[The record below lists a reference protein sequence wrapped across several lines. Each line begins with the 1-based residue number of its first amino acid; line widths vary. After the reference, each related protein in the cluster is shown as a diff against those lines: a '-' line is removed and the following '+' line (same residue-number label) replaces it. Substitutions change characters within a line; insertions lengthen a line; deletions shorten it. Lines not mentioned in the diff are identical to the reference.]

1 MKAPLTHCKNRRVQA
16 WSSWIAL
23 ALLLALAGRTFAQ
36 MKPGDVRKSYGDARA
51 SVIESVLTTLYPGA
65 EVIWDPSLRLRLPG
79 QEPRMVDVPVY
90 VRGSAANGGLEGIA
104 SIELEKRKEQ
114 FIFEAQNFRRTD
126 QPVFPTEMIV
136 FRADLAGHIQRYKR
150 FMLDPGEPLT
160 EIKTMSIQDWSQDE
174 WPTLLI
180 QYDTHRVRQ
189 NSFTTIEWH
198 GTFDV
203 NSETFTSRLPFG
215 FTRQPKGGVAQLYFL
230 GLGRVDPGRVVMQN
244 RLDGDR
250 RVYACSDPCVMDA
263 DRLLAAWNFNDLP
276 LHDRSANKG
285 PANLATS
292 ASAGGASSS
301 AIIHLKN
308 GRTIHADSTHEVGD
322 KLEYTMGESE
332 YQIPKS
338 MVQEIVHATDASP
351 QSDNPNGAAP
361 LSSQSQGADTPCSA
375 DAVMATPQIPCKVVF
390 FVQTLMGLGET
401 QRFSLIDNGNHD
413 VTAQAQWSILD
424 IGSEVD
430 FSVVNGVPHVFSRKY
445 GMVQLYA
452 TVGGKSA
459 MTRIYILPPDELRSN
474 TMGRKGSPMGRD
486 APLRIIIAD
495 PHVGR
500 IQ

>member
-1 MKAPLTHCKNRRVQA
+1 
-16 WSSWIAL
+16 
-23 ALLLALAGRTFAQ
+23 
-36 MKPGDVRKSYGDARA
+36 MKPGDVRKAYGEPRA

-65 EVIWDPSLRLRLPG
+65 EVVWDPSLTVRLPG
-79 QEPRMVDVPVY
+79 EKPRIVDVPVY

-104 SIELEKRKEQ
+104 TIELEKRKEQ

-126 QPVFPTEMIV
+126 QPVFPTELIV
-136 FRADLAGHIQRYKR
+136 FRADMAGRIQKCKR
-150 FMLDPGEPLT
+150 FMLDPAEPLT
-160 EIKTMSIQDWSQDE
+160 EIKVMSIEDWSHNE
-174 WPTLLI
+174 WPTLHI

-203 NSETFTSRLPFG
+203 NSGTFTSRLPFG
-215 FTRQPKGGVAQLYFL
+215 FSRQTKGGVAQLYFL
-230 GLGRVDPGRVVMQN
+230 GLGRVDAGRIVMEN
-244 RLDGDR
+244 RFRGDR

-263 DRLLAAWNFNDLP
+263 DTLLSDWNINDP
-276 LHDRSANKG
+276 RANDRPASDRPAKDRPVKDRPEASATNKR
-285 PANLATS
+285 PANS
-292 ASAGGASSS
+292 AMTPGVANAAHVSPS

-308 GRTIHADSTHEVGD
+308 GRTIRADSTNEVGD
-322 KLEYTMGESE
+322 KLEYTVGEAE

-338 MVQEIVHATDASP
+338 LVQEIVHTTDAPP
-351 QSDNPNGAAP
+351 QSDNPNGPAR

-375 DAVMATPQIPCKVVF
+375 DAVMATPQIPCKVAF

-430 FSVVNGVPHVFSRKY
+430 FSVVNGVPHIFSRNY

-474 TMGRKGSPMGRD
+474 TMGRKGAPMNSD
-486 APLRIIIAD
+486 APLQIIIAG